1 MEFAWETRI
10 QPKIQTVLKE
20 NTMENIMEL
29 YSIIYDY
36 STSNEYS
43 YENFFYSKYT
53 QIIETNLLDQVT
65 MNDKI
70 TIIQYNNLWKTFLNL
85 NTTLKRS
92 FMYLER
98 HFIPKNNLKPLEQIG
113 FDAFETIV
121 HKKYYYYCSNELVNH
136 ISNLR
141 EKNIANIDYEY
152 LKFIQIVGIL
162 KQFEF
167 ISCEIIYSSKIYYST
182 LQLQYNSLDEFM
194 TKIET
199 FIEFEKELLTDCG
212 FKNAVDANKKV
223 VINELLSNNIYLSYD
238 NILNLL
244 RAHHFTTFY
253 RCYFLYKDSS
263 LYDSFLEI
271 FKQVVKVLIKQYFF
285 KNINE
290 LHIFYIELNK
300 YEDKF
305 KNIVYEILNDI
316 INTVEGNKELV
327 HYILNIS
334 TIDSFTLDLL
344 LGIHHKDQFL
354 LNYLNALQSAYIN
367 DNNINL
373 EKEIVFLNELQK
385 RHGYAYISRFSSIV
399 NDIQSNTKNFL
410 INNVELKIKVLTNF
424 YWNVDQN
431 ISSSIFDCDAAN
443 SLKQLTLTFENE
455 YTQEYS
461 NRKLTWSLENGTVE
475 LSNGESTIVIK
486 PIGALIL
493 LNIQNNNTYIKEIP
507 YATEYINK
515 FLELGI
521 LDGNQT
527 NYFINSNLSKQY
539 IIKNIDKK
547 RNYENDQNVRCSDW
561 TIDACIVK
569 LMKKNKSFH
578 HKNLVLAV
586 CNDLGTMKPKL
597 NKIKERINVLIEK
610 EYIERDIGDM
620 QIYCYLP

>member
-1 MEFAWETRI
+1 MEFVWETRI
-10 QPKIQTVLKE
+10 QPKIEIVLKE

-36 STSNEYS
+36 STSTEYS

-65 MNDKI
+65 MIDKI
-70 TIIQYNNLWKTFLNL
+70 TIIQYNNLWKTFLYL
-85 NTTLKRS
+85 NTVLKKS

-98 HFIPKNNLKPLEQIG
+98 HFIPKNNLKSLEQIG
-113 FDAFETIV
+113 FDAFEHIV
-121 HKKYYYYCSNELVNH
+121 HKKYYYYCSNELLNH
-136 ISNLR
+136 IDYLR
-141 EKNIANIDYEY
+141 EKNIANINYEY
-152 LKFIQIVGIL
+152 FKFIQVINIL
-162 KQFEF
+162 KQFDF
-167 ISCEIIYSSKIYYST
+167 ISCEIIHSSKIYYST

-199 FIEFEKELLTDCG
+199 IVKFEEELLIAYD
-212 FKNAVDANKKV
+212 FKNSVDANKKV
-223 VINELLSNNIYLSYD
+223 IMNELLSHNIYLTYD

-244 RAHHFTTFY
+244 RSHHFITFY
-253 RCYFLYKDSS
+253 RCYLLYKNSS
-263 LYDSFLEI
+263 LYDTFLEI

-290 LHIFYIELNK
+290 LHVFYIELNK
-300 YEDKF
+300 YEHNF

-327 HYILNIS
+327 HYILNIN

-367 DNNINL
+367 ENKINL
-373 EKEIVFLNELQK
+373 EKEILFLNELKK
-385 RHGYAYISRFSSIV
+385 RHGYAYISRFSSII
-399 NDIQSNTKNFL
+399 NDIQSDTKNIL
-410 INNVELKIKVLTNF
+410 INNVELNIKVLTNF
-424 YWNVDQN
+424 YWNVEQN
-431 ISSSIFDCDAAN
+431 ISSSIFDCDDAN
-443 SLKQLTLTFENE
+443 SLKQLTSTFENE
-455 YTQEYS
+455 YKQEYS

-493 LNIQNNNTYIKEIP
+493 LNIQNNSRYIKEIP
-507 YATEYINK
+507 YANEYINK

-521 LDGNQT
+521 IDGNET
-527 NYFINSNLSKQY
+527 NYFINSNLSNQY
-539 IIKNIDKK
+539 IIKNINKK
-547 RNYENDQNVRCSDW
+547 QNYENDQNVRCSDW

-569 LMKKNKSFH
+569 LMKKNKSLH

-610 EYIERDIGDM
+610 EYIERDISDM
-620 QIYCYLP
+620 QIYYYLP

>member
-1 MEFAWETRI
+1 M
-10 QPKIQTVLKE
+10 
-20 NTMENIMEL
+20 
-29 YSIIYDY
+29 
-36 STSNEYS
+36 
-43 YENFFYSKYT
+43 
-53 QIIETNLLDQVT
+53 
-65 MNDKI
+65 
-70 TIIQYNNLWKTFLNL
+70 
-85 NTTLKRS
+85 
-92 FMYLER
+92 
-98 HFIPKNNLKPLEQIG
+98 
-113 FDAFETIV
+113 
-121 HKKYYYYCSNELVNH
+121 
-136 ISNLR
+136 
-141 EKNIANIDYEY
+141 
-152 LKFIQIVGIL
+152 
-162 KQFEF
+162 
-167 ISCEIIYSSKIYYST
+167 
-182 LQLQYNSLDEFM
+182 
-194 TKIET
+194 
-199 FIEFEKELLTDCG
+199 
-212 FKNAVDANKKV
+212 
-223 VINELLSNNIYLSYD
+223 
-238 NILNLL
+238 
-244 RAHHFTTFY
+244 
-253 RCYFLYKDSS
+253 
-263 LYDSFLEI
+263 
-271 FKQVVKVLIKQYFF
+271 
-285 KNINE
+285 
-290 LHIFYIELNK
+290 HIFYIELNK

>member
-1 MEFAWETRI
+1 M
-10 QPKIQTVLKE
+10 
-20 NTMENIMEL
+20 
-29 YSIIYDY
+29 
-36 STSNEYS
+36 
-43 YENFFYSKYT
+43 
-53 QIIETNLLDQVT
+53 
-65 MNDKI
+65 
-70 TIIQYNNLWKTFLNL
+70 
-85 NTTLKRS
+85 
-92 FMYLER
+92 
-98 HFIPKNNLKPLEQIG
+98 
-113 FDAFETIV
+113 
-121 HKKYYYYCSNELVNH
+121 
-136 ISNLR
+136 
-141 EKNIANIDYEY
+141 
-152 LKFIQIVGIL
+152 
-162 KQFEF
+162 
-167 ISCEIIYSSKIYYST
+167 
-182 LQLQYNSLDEFM
+182 
-194 TKIET
+194 
-199 FIEFEKELLTDCG
+199 
-212 FKNAVDANKKV
+212 
-223 VINELLSNNIYLSYD
+223 
-238 NILNLL
+238 
-244 RAHHFTTFY
+244 
-253 RCYFLYKDSS
+253 
-263 LYDSFLEI
+263 
-271 FKQVVKVLIKQYFF
+271 
-285 KNINE
+285 
-290 LHIFYIELNK
+290 
-300 YEDKF
+300 
-305 KNIVYEILNDI
+305 
-316 INTVEGNKELV
+316 
-327 HYILNIS
+327 
-334 TIDSFTLDLL
+334 
-344 LGIHHKDQFL
+344 
-354 LNYLNALQSAYIN
+354 
-367 DNNINL
+367 